1 MPKVWSTPPSLP
13 YPAPT
18 GITEEIRQLRPRSTG
33 EAAVSTAA
41 GVPVASPAPAGLV
54 VIVSPCREEQAR
66 LIAGLPPDVAVLLA
80 PTLEHAEALLHT
92 LPPSTADATL
102 GCTLRPDERTV
113 TFGDRFV
120 RLTPLEFSMLRALAS
135 EPGRV
140 WTFPELAR
148 TVWATGYVGDGAQ
161 VRAVVKRLR
170 RKLAEAEAPVCV
182 ETVRAAGLRL
192 GRRTPA
198 LS

>member
-1 MPKVWSTPPSLP
+1 M
-13 YPAPT
+13 
-18 GITEEIRQLRPRSTG
+18 RPRSMG
-33 EAAVSTAA
+33 EAAGSTAA
-41 GVPVASPAPAGLV
+41 GVPSVSPTPASLV
-54 VIVSPCREEQAR
+54 VIVSPSREEQAR
-66 LIAGLPPDVAVLLA
+66 LIGSLPPDVAVLLA
-80 PTLEHAEALLHT
+80 PTAEHAEELLHT
-92 LPPSTADATL
+92 LQLSRPEPTL

-140 WTFPELAR
+140 WTFAELAR

-170 RKLAEAEAPVCV
+170 RKLAEADAPVCV

-192 GRRTPA
+192 GRRA
-198 LS
+198 LPCPDLAPGSGPPG

>member
-1 MPKVWSTPPSLP
+1 M
-13 YPAPT
+13 
-18 GITEEIRQLRPRSTG
+18 
-33 EAAVSTAA
+33 STAA
-41 GVPVASPAPAGLV
+41 GVPASSSAPSLV
-54 VIVSPCREEQAR
+54 VVVSPCREEQAR

-80 PTLEHAEALLHT
+80 PTLEHAQELLHT
-92 LPPSTADATL
+92 LPSVATDPIL
-102 GCTLRPDERTV
+102 GCTLRADERTV
-113 TFGDRFV
+113 TFGDRYV
-120 RLTPLEFSMLRALAS
+120 RLTPLEFAMLRVLAS

-140 WTFPELAR
+140 WAFPELAR